1 MGNDLAVLVEGVAK
15 RFGDT
20 EALAG
25 LDLEVPAGTICGVLG
40 PNGAGKTTAV
50 RILSTLL
57 RPDRG
62 RAFVDGIDVVRD
74 AERARYRL
82 GLAGQFAAV
91 DEKLT
96 GRGNLRMFGR
106 LYHLPGRVAKERA
119 DELLDRFHLT
129 EAGNRV
135 VSTYSG
141 GMRRRLD
148 LAASLLIAPAVLFL
162 DEPTTGLDP
171 RGRAEVWA
179 AVRDLVEGGTTVVLT
194 TQYLDEAD
202 HLADS
207 IAVIDA
213 GRVVATGTPEQLKNK
228 VGAEHVAVALASADD
243 LAEAGAALHRA
254 TGGEPMLH
262 PGSRTATVAVNGDP
276 GALAAVVRELDS
288 AGIRI
293 DTMALRSPTLDDVFL
308 ELTGHSADEATQEV
322 PA

>member
-1 MGNDLAVLVEGVAK
+1 MLVDGVAK
-15 RFGDT
+15 RFGAT
-20 EALAG
+20 EALTG

-50 RILSTLL
+50 RILATLL

-74 AERARYRL
+74 SERARYRL

-96 GRGNLRMFGR
+96 GRGNLRMFGK

-119 DELLDRFHLT
+119 DELLGRFHLT
-129 EAGNRV
+129 DAANRV

-179 AVRDLVEGGTTVVLT
+179 AVRDLVQNGTTVVLT

-228 VGAEHVAVALASADD
+228 VGAEHIDVVVPTSGD
-243 LAEAGAALHRA
+243 LAEARTALHRA
-254 TGGEPMLH
+254 TGGEPILY
-262 PGSRTATVAVNGDP
+262 PSTRTASVAVDGEP
-276 GALAAVVRELDS
+276 GALAAIVRELD
-288 AGIRI
+288 AVGVHI
-293 DTMALRSPTLDDVFL
+293 DNMTLRSPTLDDVFL
-308 ELTGHSADEATQEV
+308 ELTGHSTDETRQEV
-322 PA
+322 TA